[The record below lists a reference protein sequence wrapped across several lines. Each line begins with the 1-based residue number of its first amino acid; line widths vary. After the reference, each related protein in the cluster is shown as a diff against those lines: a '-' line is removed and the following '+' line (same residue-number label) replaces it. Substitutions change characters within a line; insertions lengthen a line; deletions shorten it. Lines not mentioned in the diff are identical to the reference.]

1 METYSR
7 GRKKKKVLYFK
18 KTKGFYSTNFNLKLH
33 LAILYSVLVI
43 KNYGAIQLS
52 IFAILVFLMLVI
64 LINKGRKGKEAIVV
78 KSVIID

>member
-7 GRKKKKVLYFK
+7 GRKKKKVLYLE

-33 LAILYSVLVI
+33 LAILYSI